1 MKNTFLI
8 LTFCLLAFATS
19 LQGAAPSTPTNLRCF
34 DKVNPVGTDSK
45 PYFGWYVND
54 PDDEEIQTAYQIL
67 VATSLK
73 KINQNIG
80 DVWDSGKTHSGSQ
93 NHLEFNGKTLKA
105 ATRYYWKVRTW
116 DKDDNLGTFSEP
128 ALFDVGLFSG
138 ADWAGAQ
145 WIKRN
150 STEKDQYTYYRKNFQ
165 VTGKKIIRATAYLSV
180 WHNYEL
186 YLNGILIGKGQA
198 YHYPQYS
205 YYNAFDITS
214 SIRNKGKNL
223 FALMAHWYGGGQG
236 RVAGAS
242 GFLFKAV
249 IEYSDGSQGIIG
261 TDKSWKQTRVEAW
274 LDGQPPRNG
283 EGVGYVD
290 RIDASKILENWN
302 LSDFDD
308 RSWENAVEIGS
319 QPVAPWTG
327 ELQPDLTRLIEK
339 EIAPLS
345 VKDLGNGKYVI
356 DLGKVWA
363 GVPKINFT
371 GGKPGEVITMRGG
384 FTLETDGSVSLRQTQ
399 STNMSYYFIS
409 NGKKAVFQPFVYF
422 GMRYLQVDDAPCPLT
437 TENVRFITR
446 HYELDPSRSDFESSD
461 TMLNQVWGLM
471 KHTLLL
477 GEQEQFV
484 DTPTREKGAFLGDG
498 WAQGVPAMTILGD
511 RTFNLR
517 VMLEFLD
524 SQDQYWPDGRLNAVY
539 PNVDRKRDIPD
550 YTQSYLVWVWDYY
563 LQTGDVQFLRE
574 NYTKIRK
581 IAEYV
586 DTYRNDSTGLI
597 YDLAGGAGGYKFGII
612 DWPPSMR
619 YGYDIATSARTV
631 ICAYAYA
638 DFNIVSKVAEVLG
651 NEKDQDIYRDK
662 ALRMRNAINKYL
674 LNDQGVFVDGLYKDH
689 SASSHVSQHANMLPM
704 ALGIVSFE
712 KKDSVVKAIKERK
725 MSVGMVTVRWL
736 PEALGKAEEGKH
748 LLELYTNPNWDG
760 WAQTLSK
767 GGTATWEAWDSDL
780 RGESLSHP
788 WGTAGLL
795 GIQQYILGIETLKP
809 QFELFQV
816 KPLDFGTALNHVKG
830 RLPSDRGDISVEWN
844 RKDSLFT
851 MDVTFPDNTK
861 GYIWVPKGASADFDV
876 LLDGKRIKGIVVGD
890 YITAGLVGSGS
901 HHIERLV
908 QKSN

>member
-1 MKNTFLI
+1 MKNSCLI
-8 LTFCLLAFATS
+8 SIICLWAFATS
-19 LQGAAPSTPTNLRCF
+19 IQGAAPSAPTNLRSF
-34 DKVNPVGTDSK
+34 DKVNPVGTDNK

-54 PDDEEIQTAYQIL
+54 SDNDELQTAYQIL

-80 DVWDSGKTHSGSQ
+80 DVWDSGKTSSGSQ
-93 NHLEFNGKTLKA
+93 NHMQFNGNTLKA
-105 ATRYYWKVRTW
+105 ATRYFWKVRTW
-116 DKDDNLGTFSEP
+116 DKDGREGKYSKP
-128 ALFDVGLFSG
+128 AMFDVGLISG
-138 ADWAGAQ
+138 SDWAGAQ

-150 STEKDQYTYYRKNFQ
+150 SAEKDQYTYFRKTFQ
-165 VTGKKIIRATAYLSV
+165 VADKKIIRATAYLSV

-186 YLNGILIGKGQA
+186 YLNGKLIGKGQA

-205 YYNAFDITS
+205 YYNAFDVTA
-214 SIRNKGKNL
+214 SIRKNGQNL

-236 RVAGAS
+236 RVAGS
-242 GFLFKAV
+242 PGFLMKTV
-249 IEYSDGSQGIIG
+249 IEYLDGSLEIIG
-261 TDKSWKQTRVEAW
+261 TDKSWKQTRVDAW
-274 LDGQPPRNG
+274 LDGQPSRNG

-290 RIDASKILENWN
+290 RIDASKLLENWN
-302 LSDFDD
+302 LPAFDD
-308 RSWENAVEIGS
+308 RSWENAVEIGPH
-319 QPVAPWTG
+319 PVAPWIG

-339 EIAPLS
+339 EMVPLS
-345 VKDLGNGKYVI
+345 VKHLGAGKYVI

-363 GVPKINFT
+363 GVPKITFT
-371 GGKPGEVITMRGG
+371 GGKSGEVISMHGG
-384 FTLETDGSVSLRQTQ
+384 YTLETDGSVSLKQNQ
-399 STNMSYYFIS
+399 STNLNYYFLL
-409 NGKKAVFQPFVYF
+409 NGQKAVFQPFVYF
-422 GMRYLQVDDAPCPLT
+422 GMRYFQVDNAPCPLT

-446 HYELDPSRSDFESSD
+446 HYELDPTRSDFESSD
-461 TMLNQVWGLM
+461 TMLNEVWGLM

-498 WAQGVPAMTILGD
+498 WAQGVPAMTTLGD
-511 RTFNLR
+511 RAFNLR

-563 LQTGDVQFLRE
+563 QQTGDVQFLRD

-619 YGYDIATSARTV
+619 YGYDISTSARTV

-638 DFNIVSKVAEVLG
+638 DFDIVSKVAEVLG
-651 NEKDQDIYRDK
+651 NEKDQVLYRDK
-662 ALRMRNAINKYL
+662 ALSMRNAINKYL
-674 LNDQGVFVDGLYKDH
+674 LNDKGVFVDGLYNDH
-689 SASSHVSQHANMLPM
+689 TASSHLSQHANMLPM
-704 ALGIVSFE
+704 ALGIVPLE
-712 KKDSVVKAIKERK
+712 NKDSVVKAIKDHK

-748 LLELYTNPNWDG
+748 LLELYTNPAWDG

-795 GIQQYILGIETLKP
+795 GIQQYILGIETIKP

-816 KPLDFGTALNHVKG
+816 KPLDFGTTLSHVKG
-830 RLPSDRGDISVEWN
+830 RLPSDRGDISVEWT
-844 RKDSLFT
+844 RKDNLFT
-851 MDVTFPDNTK
+851 MDVTIPDNTQANL
-861 GYIWVPKGASADFDV
+861 WVPKGASADSDV
-876 LLDGKRIKGIVVGD
+876 LVDGKPVNGLVVGAF
-890 YITAGLVGSGS
+890 IKVGLFGSGS
-901 HHIERLV
+901 HHLERIVTTL
-908 QKSN
+908 